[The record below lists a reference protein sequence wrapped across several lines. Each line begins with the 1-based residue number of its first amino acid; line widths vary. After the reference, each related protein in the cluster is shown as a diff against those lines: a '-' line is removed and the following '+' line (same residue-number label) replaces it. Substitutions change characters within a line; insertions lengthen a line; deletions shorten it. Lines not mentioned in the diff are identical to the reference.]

1 MILWAEDFVSYK
13 ADKAVGVQTYINSS
27 TGEEFKKVLARPNK
41 KGAQVIYIN
50 LSDELKEVKNF
61 CAQWIREHIHE
72 LQVIEV
78 EVSDDVMKKRREK
91 KIQERTY
98 ILCTI
103 GEVQSDPMEG
113 ADMV

>member
-13 ADKAVGVQTYINSS
+13 ADKQVGVQTYVNSS

-41 KGAQVIYIN
+41 RGASVLYID
-50 LSDELKEVKNF
+50 LSKELKEIKGF
-61 CAQWIREHIHE
+61 CAQWIREHMQE

-78 EVSDDVMKKRREK
+78 PVPDDVRKRRREK
-91 KIQERTY
+91 KIQEETY